1 MKDSEHFGKCNF
13 PFLYLRQSRVLF
25 VHLLLFVE
33 TLLCKLGVWYLLRA
47 QEAVTLL
54 TVKCAF
60 SHFSWYFFFKNVTYI
75 YVGTYTKYLIQYK
88 ASGHFDKF
96 VLQNWFSLQIHNS
109 VKQESEVHLE
119 PQKLL
124 QFLTSKYVSSY
135 YAE

>member
-1 MKDSEHFGKCNF
+1 MYICVGKLQNIYVNMKDSEHFGKCNF

-33 TLLCKLGVWYLLRA
+33 TLLCKLGVWGPNWVP
-47 QEAVTLL
+47 EAVALL

-60 SHFSWYFFFKNVTYI
+60 YHFPWYFFFKILTYI

-96 VLQNWFSLQIHNS
+96 VLQKA
-109 VKQESEVHLE
+109 VRV
-119 PQKLL
+119 
-124 QFLTSKYVSSY
+124 LTSKYVSSCY
-135 YAE
+135 PE